1 MRMKRLAAFVAISMC
16 LATVARGSDW
26 QVETGFWSTPGSWDG
41 GVPSGVAANIT
52 NGGTATLQSDQT
64 ALGYDPITTFELAGV
79 FFEDSQLIVL
89 PGADLTT
96 TGNASIGTGSLLEN
110 DALVTQSGGSMSV
123 GASLIIG
130 SDDAVAEW
138 RMSGA
143 ASVVNVATNLTVGNG
158 GDGTFSMSDGALT
171 VHGGDTRPTRRG
183 SWRMPARKP

>member
-1 MRMKRLAAFVAISMC
+1 MRMKSLAAFVAISMC
-16 LATVARGSDW
+16 LTTAAAWGSDW
-26 QVETGFWSTPGSWDG
+26 DVDTGFWSTPGSWSPV
-41 GVPSGVAANIT
+41 GVPNGVAANIT
-52 NGGTATLQSDQT
+52 NGGTATLQSGVD
-64 ALGYDPITTFELAGV
+64 DITTFQLAGAL
-79 FFEDSQLIVL
+79 FDDSELIVL
-89 PGADLTT
+89 AGADLTT
-96 TGNASIGTGSLLEN
+96 TGDASIGTGSLLEN